1 MTTTATAVSTTVT
14 ATPWVIGAMLAP
26 LLGPLAAATA
36 VGAAGWRRATGHA
49 TVAAALATLASGG
62 ILAATVDRGHAFA
75 AGHLLR
81 ADALSAVM
89 TIVIGAVATLATW
102 GSISY
107 LDAEGARGHTTPARA
122 RTYGILVNL
131 FLATMALAV
140 LANNLGVVWV
150 AIEGTT
156 VATAFLVGH
165 HRTRSSLEA
174 TWKYVIICS
183 VGIALAF
190 LGTVVLYFASVHA
203 GAGAGAASEGGLDFD
218 TLAAAAP
225 RLDPDV
231 TRLAVAL
238 LLLGYGTK
246 AGLAPFHTWLAD
258 AHSQAP
264 APVSALM
271 SGVLL
276 SVAFTTLLRVK
287 VISDGALGPGFLR
300 AGLLTLGLATLLVAA
315 LLLVGQRDYKRML
328 AYSSQEHMGLLA
340 IAAAAGTT
348 LAITA
353 LLLHVLAHGL
363 GKAVL
368 FLSAGHLQLAHDS
381 TAIADARGVLTRGPL
396 LGTVFGAG
404 LAALLGLPPFALFAS
419 EVGIARG
426 AANAHLAGPLVAAL
440 IAVLVAF
447 VALTRHGIDLLVG
460 PAVPDGPQLRL
471 RPTVAAPLVVGVVA
485 CVALGLTAGPLEHLL
500 TTAGGLL
507 AAR

>member
-1 MTTTATAVSTTVT
+1 MTAAMI
-14 ATPWVIGAMLAP
+14 TPLLAP
-26 LLGPLAAATA
+26 LAGAVV
-36 VGAAGWRRATGHA
+36 VGAAGWRRATGCA
-49 TVAAALATLASGG
+49 SVAAAVATLVSGG
-62 ILAATVDRGHAFA
+62 ILAAAVGSGHVFA
-75 AGHLLR
+75 AGRLLR
-81 ADALSAVM
+81 ADALTAVM

-102 GSISY
+102 GSIAY
-107 LDAEGARGHTTPARA
+107 LDTERARGHTTSAHA

-150 AIEGTT
+150 AVEGTT

-165 HRTRSSLEA
+165 RRTRASLEA

-203 GAGAGAASEGGLDFD
+203 GAAAAGGGGLDFD

-225 RLDPDV
+225 HLDPDV

-340 IAAAAGTT
+340 VAAAAGTD
-348 LAITA
+348 LAIAA

-363 GKAVL
+363 GKSVL

-381 TAIADARGVLTRGPL
+381 TAIADARGVLARGPL
-396 LGTVFGAG
+396 LGAVFGVG
-404 LAALLGLPPFALFAS
+404 LVALLGLPPFALFSS

-426 AANAHLAGPLVAAL
+426 AADAHLAGPLVAAL
-440 IAVLVAF
+440 IAMLVAF
-447 VALTRHGIDLLVG
+447 VALTRRGIDLLLG
-460 PAVPDGPQLRL
+460 PAAPDGPALRL

-507 AAR
+507 APR